1 MDLCAVVSECNLVGN
16 NKEWFVDTGAT
27 RHICA
32 NKWMFT
38 NYKSAT
44 NEEQLFMGNSSTS
57 KVEVKGKIVLKLTSG
72 KELTLNDVL
81 HVPEIRKNL
90 ISGSLL
96 SKHGFKLTF
105 VADKFVLS
113 KNGVYKGK
121 GYVCDGPF
129 KANVT
134 TVVLNND
141 MNKIESSAY
150 MVDSHNL

>member
-1 MDLCAVVSECNLVGN
+1 
-16 NKEWFVDTGAT
+16 
-27 RHICA
+27 
-32 NKWMFT
+32 MFT

-57 KVEVKGKIVLKLTSG
+57 KVEGMGKIVLKLTSG

-90 ISGSLL
+90 ISRSLL

-105 VADKFVLS
+105 VADKFVLY
-113 KNGVYKGK
+113 KNGVYIGK
-121 GYVCDGPF
+121 GYVCDGLF

-134 TVVLNND
+134 LL
-141 MNKIESSAY
+141 Y
-150 MVDSHNL
+150 